1 MAGRFSVEA
10 VFKAVDRVSAPV
22 SRMQNRVGMF
32 TRSMETGL
40 TSASKRMDNI
50 SKSITDGAKAAVIP
64 LAGVSFAFADIIKT
78 GAEFEQT
85 LVGAASKFGGIK
97 RGSAVFKELEA
108 AARKAGKTTEF
119 SATQSA
125 EALTELAAA
134 GFNVKTSIGALPYVI
149 DLATAAGM
157 DLAQATQITADSMG
171 AFGLMTDDP
180 IQAVKNMKRVMDV
193 MSMTADASTLSV
205 EQVFESFKKAGP
217 IATAAGLQ
225 IETVASMLGVM
236 AGAGVKAELAGTAV
250 QNMLLNMASPN
261 RRARDMMKQL
271 GITFKDSSG
280 KFKDMPIIIDQL
292 NKSMSKMTAP
302 EKAAALEALFGREGL
317 GGMVAVVNSGGKAF
331 EDFRSKVEGAMGS
344 TSNKAAEMRD
354 PFQGSM
360 KSLNSAI
367 EDVKISIFAMNSGPL
382 KEVVDRMTD
391 WVRANGVLIASKLGN
406 FLKMI
411 IDNLDTIVTW
421 TKRIGIALAVF
432 FALTAALRTFVLV
445 MTAVNLVMAMN
456 PIGLLVIGIAALIV
470 GVIAL
475 GAWLYSLRDVFIS
488 FGQAIVDKVVGA
500 VNWLMDAFTSL
511 PVGVQAAIAI
521 IAGPIGWLIGAAALV
536 MDNWAPIKQFFASL
550 WGGVTSIFTK
560 ALNVITG
567 IVEKIT
573 GMISA
578 VINTAAA
585 LGGSVADIFGFGGTE
600 AGPGVRP
607 AVQMVSPQE
616 RVARNIE
623 EKRTSAEVTITD
635 RTGTA
640 VMNNPNVRDNIKLIQ
655 TGAF

>member
-1 MAGRFSVEA
+1 MAGRFSIEA

-40 TSASKRMDNI
+40 TSASKRMDKI
-50 SKSITDGAKAAVIP
+50 SKSITDGAKTVAIP
-64 LAGVSFAFADIIKT
+64 LAGVSLAFADIIKT

-97 RGSAVFKELEA
+97 KGSAVFKELEA

-134 GFNVKTSIGALPYVI
+134 GFNVKTSIRALPYVI

-217 IATAAGLQ
+217 IATAAGLN

-236 AGAGVKAELAGTAV
+236 AGAGVKAEIAGTAV
-250 QNMLLNMASPN
+250 QNMLLNMASPTN
-261 RRARDMMKQL
+261 KAKTMMKQL
-271 GITFKDSSG
+271 GVTFKDSSG
-280 KFKDMPIIIDQL
+280 NFKDMPIIIDQL

-302 EKAAALEALFGREGL
+302 QKAAALEALFGREGL
-317 GGMVAVVNSGGKAF
+317 GGMVAVVNSGGAAF
-331 EDFRSKVEGAMGS
+331 EDFRKKVDGAMGS
-344 TSNKAAEMRD
+344 TSNKAAMMRD
-354 PFQGSM
+354 TFQGSM

-382 KEVVDRMTD
+382 KEVVDRMTE
-391 WVRANGVLIASKLGN
+391 WVRANGTLIASKLGN

-411 IDNLDTIVTW
+411 IDNLDTIVIW
-421 TKRIGIALAVF
+421 VKRIGIALGVF
-432 FALTAALRTFVLV
+432 MALTAVLRTFVLV

-456 PIGLLVIGIAALIV
+456 PIGLMVIAIAALIA

-475 GAWLYSLRDVFIS
+475 SVWLSSLNTTTIS
-488 FGQAIVDKVVGA
+488 FGEIIRKVV
-500 VNWLMDAFTSL
+500 D
-511 PVGVQAAIAI
+511 
-521 IAGPIGWLIGAAALV
+521 GAAWGAAKLISAWKPV
-536 MDNWAPIKQFFASL
+536 KQFFIDL
-550 WGGVTSIFTK
+550 WDGVTNGFK
-560 ALNVITG
+560 NALNTITS
-567 IVEKIT
+567 IVSRIT
-573 GMISA
+573 GMADTVVNKVAS
-578 VINTAAA
+578 
-585 LGGSVADIFGFGGTE
+585 LGGGVADFFGFGDTV
-600 AGPGVRP
+600 ATPAVRP
-607 AVQMVSPQE
+607 RVQMVSPQE
-616 RVARNIE
+616 RIARNIE

-635 RTGTA
+635 RTGSAQIARST
-640 VMNNPNVRDNIKLIQ
+640 MGSSLKLNQ
-655 TGAF
+655 TGGF